1 VFRRQ
6 VRSSIIENRLN
17 VQEMQV
23 DKQSFLINVMHF
35 SDKKVLVRS
44 NVSDKDKSKGIIIII
59 ISDSRAPLKTQKSVG
74 GKLLLR
80 RPQMVLKITI
90 RSHNAGGKDRHVIK
104 LSSMFYASQTVRLVS
119 ADGPD
124 HRQTVRAV
132 LANSPTTSRDN
143 NGCIPSSH
151 DDPNRYVEA
160 KFIKGT

>member
-1 VFRRQ
+1 M
-6 VRSSIIENRLN
+6 N

-59 ISDSRAPLKTQKSVG
+59 ISDSRASSKTQKSIG

-90 RSHNAGGKDRHVIK
+90 RSHNAGGGKGRHVIK
-104 LSSMFYASQTVRLVS
+104 LSSMFYASRTVRLVS
-119 ADGPD
+119 ADGSD
-124 HRQTVRAV
+124 HRRIVRVV
-132 LANSPTTSRDN
+132 LANNSTTSTDN
-143 NGCIPSSH
+143 NGCVPLSH
-151 DDPNRYVEA
+151 DDLNIYVEA
-160 KFIKGT
+160 KFIKGTWSAD